1 MVGERQVE
9 EAGGLDL
16 APVGPAGAVTD
27 QVHAELSLG
36 GLDGGIGG
44 TGGDLRHH

>member
-9 EAGGLDL
+9 EARGLDL

-27 QVHAELSLG
+27 QVHTKLSLG
-36 GLDGGIGG
+36 SLNGCVGGAGW
-44 TGGDLRHH
+44 DLRHH